1 MDIYEKLKAW
11 LAQQGAIFD
20 IDRCDHDMGSTGLFP
35 QGVQELKAWED
46 VVGNR
51 FRRVRYRFLLRIIAP
66 PGENTAQQLLRLQA
80 AAPAAGF
87 CAAEGSLKKAGSD
100 GLAIYEIRLSAE
112 REEKL

>member
-11 LAQQGAIFD
+11 LAQQGAIFA
-20 IDRCDHDMGSTGLFP
+20 IDRCDHPMGSLGLFP
-35 QGVQELKAWED
+35 QGVQELKTRED

-51 FRRVRYRFLLRIIAP
+51 YRTVRYRFLLRIVAP
-66 PGENTAQQLLRLQA
+66 PGEATAKRLLQLQA
-80 AAPAAGF
+80 QAPKAGF
-87 CAAEGSLKKAGSD
+87 SAAEGSMKKAGSQ